1 MLIQPKIQV
10 GFALALFLLLLTGLG
25 AWWSQQQDAAAF
37 DSFDHTHRV
46 NDTLDEILLKLITLE
61 TGACEFA
68 ISGDESSLG
77 TYHDATA
84 SLPKAAATASRLMQ
98 ENPRQQ
104 QRMAALLPLM
114 SDSQNLAAEIIQ
126 MRRGGDASGAL
137 QRISQGQGRKN
148 MEAARSAILAM
159 KAEENDLI
167 PEIKSRTERIHLQTR
182 GIMAFGVLLSLGV
195 LLLSRTSMRRDT
207 EKRLQ
212 AETERDLF
220 FTVPLDMLCIIS
232 ADGYLKRAN
241 PALSSTLGWSVE
253 ELLTRPYSE
262 FLHPD
267 DRAPTAAEI
276 GRQLQMGEGVQQF
289 ETRCLHKDGSY
300 RVFWWKSVPQPGGL
314 IYASGRDVTEQKAA
328 DEVLRS
334 SQEKLSV
341 TLNSIGDAVLATDAE
356 RRITRLNPVAE
367 KLTGWTLEEALG
379 RPVDEVLRIIHEE
392 TRQPAIIPVDE
403 VLSSGEIRGLSS
415 PTIIISR
422 QGGERPIRDSAAP
435 IRDSAGRI
443 IGVVLVFRDAS
454 KENEL
459 ERVLRDSEALNR
471 AVINSMPANV
481 AVVDR
486 QGTIIAINDGWERFA
501 RENGADVSLSGVG
514 IGMNYLEVCQKAVPN
529 LGAEA
534 HQILTG
540 LRGVLDHSAQSFSHE
555 YTCHSPKEKRWFTM
569 HVSPLS
575 RPEGGAVISQIN
587 ITASKQTEA
596 EVRRL
601 NENLEQLVSERTHA
615 LQESEERTRK
625 IIETALDAIITVDSD
640 GRISGWTPQACA
652 IFGWNASEAV
662 GRSFAETL
670 TTPQQRTDQ
679 AQIWQHLFDSGEK
692 RMELGCTRRDGST
705 LLVELTTATFTHG
718 GKRQHSAFVRD
729 VTEQRKAE
737 AEMNASR
744 RRMSDILNSMFTF
757 VCLFTPEGRML
768 EINQAP
774 LELTGMQREQ
784 VIGLLLWEAD
794 WWSHST
800 EARDKVRSALERAAA
815 GEIVRDDFEVR
826 SQDGQILVVDAVFNP
841 LLDES
846 GHIVQVV
853 ASGVDVTVRKHAE
866 KALRE
871 SEQLYRS
878 LIETGGDA
886 VFLLNADGRILS
898 ANEAAARMHGYT
910 EAEILGMNI
919 RDLDGPEDAKASP
932 ARLQRIQQGETL
944 RFELNHRRKDGTIF
958 PLEVVA
964 TPVQIAGEWCIL
976 ANERDITE
984 RHRATERNAA
994 YLRKLR
1000 RLSEQSMHLS
1010 GDPAAVFEDVVGM
1023 LAELFDVPV
1032 VCLAEVAGTDLRFR
1046 AVWLNGQTLRDAG
1059 GCALAGTPCA
1069 SVTAAKDLRIFQC
1082 AQELFP
1088 QAALLRE
1095 HGAHTYFGVPSLDA
1109 QGKVVAI
1116 TSLLDTRQR
1125 EFTEEDHEILRIIA
1139 QRVAMEL
1146 ERSRSLSER
1155 RDMERLA
1162 LRSQRMEALGTLSG
1176 GVAHDLN
1183 NALAPILMGVD
1194 LLRMRCPQEAKILDL
1209 FESSARRGAEM
1220 VRQLLTFAKGA
1231 EGDLVPLQVE
1241 YIVKEMEKLMSSSF
1255 PKNIQLS
1262 TTCAPDLP
1270 AVKGDATQLHQV
1282 LLNLCVNARDAMP
1295 TGGTLTLE
1303 AQPMQVDEAFA
1314 SMIPEARPGSYVI
1327 LRVQDTGTG
1336 IPQDIID
1343 RIFDPFF
1350 TTKSPDK
1357 GTGLGL
1363 STVMGIVRSHGGFL
1377 QVLSQDGQGSTFT
1390 VFLPA
1395 LADALPAKAAASA
1408 VPPPA
1413 AAFRGQGQTILLV
1426 DDEEAVREMTGAV
1439 LERMDFKVLTST
1451 NGADA
1456 LLLAMQHQKEL
1467 SAVITDLHMPH
1478 MDGLSFVRVLRRLQP
1493 DIPVVMASGRLE
1505 APQAEEMQELGV
1517 TQRLD
1522 KPYTESQLS
1531 EVLHAMLST
1540 PRA

>member
-1 MLIQPKIQV
+1 VLIQPKIQT
-10 GFALALFLLLLTGLG
+10 GFALALFFLLLTGLG
-25 AWWSQQQDAAAF
+25 AWWSQKQDAAAF
-37 DSFDHTHRV
+37 DSFDHTHHV
-46 NDTLDEILLKLITLE
+46 NDTLDEILLNLTTVE
-61 TGACEFA
+61 ASARDFA
-68 ISGDESSLG
+68 ISGDESSLLSSRAAA
-77 TYHDATA
+77 AT
-84 SLPKAAATASRLMQ
+84 LPKAVATATQLMQ

-104 QRMAALLPLM
+104 KRLQSLMPLLQ
-114 SDSQNLAAEIIQ
+114 SSQDLAAEIIQ
-126 MRRGGDASGAL
+126 LRRSGDSAGAL
-137 QRISQGQGRKN
+137 QHITQGHGIKN
-148 MEAARSAILAM
+148 REAARAVLLAM
-159 KAEENDLI
+159 KAEENDLL
-167 PEIKSRTERIHLQTR
+167 PEIKSRTARLHLQTR
-182 GIMAFGVLLSLGV
+182 GIMALGV
-195 LLLSRTSMRRDT
+195 LISLSVLLLARAIVRRDT

-232 ADGYLKRAN
+232 ADGYLKRTN
-241 PALSSTLGWSVE
+241 PALSATLGWSVE
-253 ELLTRPYSE
+253 ELMTRPYME

-267 DRAPTAAEI
+267 DHAPTAAEI
-276 GRQLQMGEGVQQF
+276 QRQLQMGEGVQQF

-334 SQEKLSV
+334 SEEKLSV

-367 KLTGWTLEEALG
+367 KLTGWPLDEALG
-379 RPVDEVLRIIHEE
+379 RTVDEVLHIIHED
-392 TRQPAIIPVDE
+392 TRQPAVIPVDE
-403 VLSSGEIRGLSS
+403 VLSTGEIRGLASH
-415 PTIIISR
+415 TIIISR
-422 QGGERPIRDSAAP
+422 DGAECPIRDSAAP

-443 IGVVLVFRDAS
+443 IGVVLVFRDSS

-459 ERVLRDSEALNR
+459 ERILRDSEALNR
-471 AVINSMPANV
+471 AVIDSMPANV

-486 QGTIIAINDGWERFA
+486 QGTIIAVNNGWERFA
-501 RENGADVSLSGVG
+501 RENGAESLASVGLGV
-514 IGMNYLEVCQKAVPN
+514 NYLEVCQRAVPQ
-529 LGAEA
+529 LGEEA
-534 HQILTG
+534 HLIMKG
-540 LRGVLDHSAQSFSHE
+540 LRGVLDLSLPCFTRE
-555 YTCHSPKEKRWFTM
+555 YPCHSPTEQRWFSM
-569 HVSPLS
+569 HVTPLA
-575 RPEGGAVISQIN
+575 RAEGGAVISHIN
-587 ITASKQTEA
+587 ITVSKTAEA

-601 NENLEQLVSERTHA
+601 NENLEQLVADRTCA

-625 IIETALDAIITVDSD
+625 IIETALDAIITVDAD
-640 GRISGWTPQACA
+640 GHISGWTPQACA
-652 IFGWNASEAV
+652 IFGWDASEAV
-662 GRSFAETL
+662 GRSFAETIAS
-670 TTPQQRTDQ
+670 PQQRSDQ
-679 AQIWQHLFDSGEK
+679 ASLWLHLFDSGEK
-692 RMELGCTRRDGST
+692 RMELGCTRRDGTSI
-705 LLVELTTATFTHG
+705 LVELTTATFAHG
-718 GKRQHSAFVRD
+718 DTVQHSAFVRD

-757 VCLFTPEGRML
+757 VGLFTPEGRML
-768 EINQAP
+768 EVNQAP

-794 WWSHST
+794 WWSHSS
-800 EARDKVRSALERAAA
+800 EARAKVRSALERAAA
-815 GEIVRDDFEVR
+815 GEIVRDDFEAR
-826 SQDGQILVVDAVFNP
+826 SQDGNILVVDAVFNP
-841 LLDES
+841 LRDES
-846 GHIVQVV
+846 GRIIQVV

-878 LIETGGDA
+878 LIETSGDA
-886 VFLLNADGRILS
+886 VFLLQGDGRILS
-898 ANEAAARMHGYT
+898 ANEAAAKMHGYT
-910 EAEILGMNI
+910 EAEILGLNI
-919 RDLDGPEDAKASP
+919 RDLDDPEAAKASP
-932 ARLQRIQQGETL
+932 ARLHRIQQGETL
-944 RFELNHRRKDGTIF
+944 RLELNHRRKDGTIF

-964 TPVQIAGEWCIL
+964 TPVQVAGEWCIL

-1000 RLSEQSMHLS
+1000 SLSEQSMRLS
-1010 GDPAAVFEDVVGM
+1010 GDPSAVFDDVVGM
-1023 LAELFDVPV
+1023 LSAIFDVPV
-1032 VCLAEVAGTDLRFR
+1032 VCLTEVVGTDLRFR
-1046 AVWLNGQTLRDAG
+1046 AVRLNGRTVRNAG
-1059 GCALAGTPCA
+1059 SCPLADTPCA
-1069 SVTAAKDLRIFQC
+1069 TVEATKELCLYER

-1088 QAALLRE
+1088 KAALLRDYQ
-1095 HGAHTYFGVPSLDA
+1095 AHTYFGVPSLDA
-1109 QGKVVAI
+1109 EGKVVAI
-1116 TSLLDTRQR
+1116 TCLLDSRPR
-1125 EFTEEDHEILRIIA
+1125 EFTDEDREILRIIA

-1146 ERSRSLSER
+1146 ERSRSLAER
-1155 RDMERLA
+1155 RDMERMA

-1241 YIVKEMEKLMSSSF
+1241 HIIREMEKLLNSSF
-1255 PKNIQLS
+1255 PKNIQLI

-1295 TGGTLTLE
+1295 TGGSITLE
-1303 AQPMQVDEAFA
+1303 ALPMQVDEAFA
-1314 SMIPEARPGSYVI
+1314 SMIPDARPGSYVI

-1377 QVLSQDGQGSTFT
+1377 QVQSQDGQGSTFT

-1395 LADALPAKAAASA
+1395 LADTLPAMAPASAAS
-1408 VPPPA
+1408 PPA

-1439 LERMDFKVLTST
+1439 LERMNFKVLTST

-1467 SAVITDLHMPH
+1467 SAIITDLHMPH
-1478 MDGLSFVRVLRRLQP
+1478 MDGLSFVRVLRKLQP
-1493 DIPVVMASGRLE
+1493 DIPVVVASGRLE
-1505 APQAEEMQELGV
+1505 AAQAEEMHELGV
-1517 TQRLD
+1517 THRLD
-1522 KPYTESQLS
+1522 KPYTESRLS
-1531 EVLHAMLST
+1531 EVLRSMLTS
-1540 PRA
+1540 PA